1 MKKASYNTS
10 LNVDLAKHR
19 ELFVR
24 ATVILYVRYLAHKP
38 ADFLGYL
45 RNLVGLH
52 LSIPFKLRSDFFCF
66 GGIAYYFWWDLT

>member
-1 MKKASYNTS
+1 MEEDKKSGKS
-10 LNVDLAKHR
+10 GSFGDLWR
-19 ELFVR
+19 GPENF
-24 ATVILYVRYLAHKP
+24 
-38 ADFLGYL
+38 GYL